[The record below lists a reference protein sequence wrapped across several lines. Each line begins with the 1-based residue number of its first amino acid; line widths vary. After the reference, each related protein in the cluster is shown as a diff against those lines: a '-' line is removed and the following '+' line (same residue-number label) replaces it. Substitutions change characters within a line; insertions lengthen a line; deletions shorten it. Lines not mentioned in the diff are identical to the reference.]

1 MLFDNATPR
10 HGIWTI
16 MLALACSAVVS
27 VHPAWPPTT
36 PPSPVAPPSTVPDN
50 EWREVATRWMNV
62 NAVSGGQA
70 LGAEDQWVGG
80 ESDEARRA
88 LVERRRL
95 NSCASFVQGS
105 TFNVVPA
112 NCALGST
119 IEVNE
124 GEEMRVKGLDS
135 VDHPVLD
142 RGGAANGETSVYD
155 RHFVLNG
162 ASKLTLLNLKLIGA
176 WVGNTCSGSCQSR
189 DDGICG
195 YCQYVSP
202 FCVEWCD
209 DYIYFSLV

>member
-1 MLFDNATPR
+1 
-10 HGIWTI
+10 
-16 MLALACSAVVS
+16 MLALACSTVVS
-27 VHPAWPPTT
+27 AHSVLP
-36 PPSPVAPPSTVPDN
+36 PPSPAAPPSTVPDN
-50 EWREVATRWMNV
+50 EWSPEWRELATQQMNFGG
-62 NAVSGGQA
+62 VSSEGKA
-70 LGAEDQWVGG
+70 LHARDQRMEG

-88 LVERRRL
+88 LVEWRRL

-135 VDHPVLD
+135 VDHPVLN
-142 RGGAANGETSVYD
+142 RGGARNGETSVYD

-176 WVGNTCSGSCQSR
+176 WVGNTCSGRCKFSVTNG
-189 DDGICG
+189 DICG
-195 YCQYVSP
+195 YCQRVSP
-202 FCVEWCD
+202 FCVECCD
-209 DYIYFSLV
+209 DYIYFSLVLFPVLGL